1 MEWEFP
7 VLPVL
12 SMQQTRSDYV
22 ITPALPEDVNRLIEV
37 DLAAGQ
43 LFAPTG
49 LLSDDALHD
58 HVPEAVLHQAIE
70 AEDLLKTSTQDG
82 MLAGFALVSRR
93 GGTLYLD
100 QISVH
105 PEHGRRGLGAELV
118 RRVLLIA
125 KQRRL
130 KQVTLSTFRD
140 VPWNGPFY
148 GKLGFREIARKDMA
162 DWMLELER
170 IQAESL
176 DVSQRC
182 FMVRKIGWL

>member
-1 MEWEFP
+1 
-7 VLPVL
+7 
-12 SMQQTRSDYV
+12 MQQTRSEHV
-22 ITPALPEDVNRLIEV
+22 ISPALPEDIERLVEI

-43 LFAPTG
+43 MFAPTG
-49 LLSDDALHD
+49 LLTEDALHD
-58 HVPEAVLHQAIE
+58 HVPETVMLQAIE
-70 AEDLLKTSTQDG
+70 ACDLMKVSTRDG
-82 MLAGFALVSRR
+82 TPIGFVLVSHR

-105 PEHGRRGLGAELV
+105 PQHGRRGIGADLLRQVFLV
-118 RRVLLIA
+118 A

-130 KQVTLSTFRD
+130 KLVTLSTFRE
-140 VPWNGPFY
+140 VPWNAPFY
-148 GKLGFREIARKDMA
+148 RKMGFREIPRKDMA
-162 DWMLELER
+162 GWMLDLER

>member
-1 MEWEFP
+1 
-7 VLPVL
+7 
-12 SMQQTRSDYV
+12 MQQTRSDHV
-22 ITPALPEDVNRLIEV
+22 ISLARPEDIDALITV

-49 LLSDDALHD
+49 LLSEEALRD
-58 HVPEAVLHQAIE
+58 HVPETVYRQAIE
-70 AEDLLKTSTQDG
+70 AKDVLKASAPDG
-82 MLAGFALVSRR
+82 APVGFALISHR

-105 PEHGRRGLGAELV
+105 PQHGRRGIGADLLRQVFLV
-118 RRVLLIA
+118 A

-130 KQVTLSTFRD
+130 KLVTLSTFREI
-140 VPWNGPFY
+140 PWNAPFY
-148 GKLGFREIARKDMA
+148 RKMGFREIPRKDMA
-162 DWMLELER
+162 DWMLDLER